1 MAAGETQTTTDASGG
16 ASGGGTAGK
25 GTGGTTKSTGK
36 ALPDVSW
43 RVLLL
48 VVIVL
53 ACLLVATLVIVFH
66 YSKASTTTS
75 VLGVVIPV
83 FTALIGA
90 ALGTGAGAVAGAAGK
105 KSSDQQ
111 LATANKKLGDTHQQA
126 AVLNTK
132 VAAVLGAVKT
142 GMSSPAGQAR
152 FVVAAAPPG
161 AEPAVAG
168 AGGAPPAPGTPP
180 ASATQPPPTIE
191 IADLD
196 AITEALAR
204 ILSTTASTP
213 PVS

>member
-1 MAAGETQTTTDASGG
+1 VARAPARRHRAGLPAGG
-16 ASGGGTAGK
+16 HPGHRLPLLEGGNN
-25 GTGGTTKSTGK
+25 
-36 ALPDVSW
+36 DVGA
-43 RVLLL
+43 RRRD
-48 VVIVL
+48 
-53 ACLLVATLVIVFH
+53 
-66 YSKASTTTS
+66 
-75 VLGVVIPV
+75 PV

-126 AVLNTK
+126 TVLNTK
-132 VAAVLGAVKT
+132 MAAVLGAVKT

-161 AEPAVAG
+161 AAPAAAG

-180 ASATQPPPTIE
+180 PAGETQPPPTIE

-204 ILSTTASTP
+204 ILSTTSAP